1 MKTGVGITQKLALV
15 FTVFA
20 AGLVLGVGLIL
31 YTNGRGAL
39 ERGVESELESIANEK
54 EAAVRSWLQER
65 LMDLRV
71 VSGASGVRQNLPILL
86 GSGAEG
92 EKTTA
97 YRRLVE
103 AIEANI
109 GQGQDFISVLV
120 MDPETGEVVA
130 STDPGEEGDV
140 HADRPFFLEGKSAP
154 FIQSLYFSPVIRQ
167 PAITI
172 SAPITGEDGFLL
184 GVIAGRL
191 DLRKLQ
197 ELINLP
203 QGNRETLD
211 AYIVTQSYLLATRP
225 RFLDDPARMQQEI
238 RSEAVEAC
246 VAGESGITQA
256 PDFRAVPMVSA
267 HHWLAGE
274 NLCLIV
280 AMDQAE
286 AFADTR
292 SLAETIVLFGGAA
305 VLIAALIATALARTI
320 TKPILRLQGATLR
333 LAEGNWEYRV
343 PEESTDELGLL
354 ARNFNRMAKTLSRN
368 DAHLREQSRQLME
381 ANEQL
386 EAFSYSVSHDLRAPL
401 RSIDGFAR
409 ILSEDYPDKLDADGQ
424 RYVGIVRGAAQQMGK
439 LIDDLLA
446 FSHVSREDILA
457 REIDIEKL
465 VHEVA
470 TVSMAGNEYRR
481 IDFEIGVLPPCFAD
495 PDLMRQAIQNLMANA
510 VKYTRQ
516 RDVARIEVGTE
527 PLDGE
532 TVYYIRDNGTG
543 FNMKYVDKLF
553 GVFQRLHRIEEFE
566 GTGVGLAIV
575 KRIINRHGGRIW
587 AEAEVDRGAT
597 FFFTVPVRRE
607 PVEKPPMEAE
617 ISSLVARARDLV

>member
-1 MKTGVGITQKLALV
+1 MIGITQKLALV

-20 AGLVLGVGLIL
+20 GALVLSVGLFL
-31 YTNGRGAL
+31 SSNGQAAL
-39 ERGVESELESIANEK
+39 ERAVESELESVANEK
-54 EAAVRSWLQER
+54 EAAVRNWLQER
-65 LMDLRV
+65 LLDILV
-71 VSGASGVRQNLPILL
+71 VSKASGVEQNLPVLR
-86 GSGAEG
+86 GSGTED
-92 EKTTA
+92 ELNTA
-97 YRRLVE
+97 YLRLVE
-103 AIEANI
+103 AFEANI
-109 GQGQDFISVLV
+109 GQGQEFISILV
-120 MDPETGEVVA
+120 MDPETGEVVV
-130 STDPGEEGDV
+130 STDPGEEGEIF
-140 HADRPFFLEGKSAP
+140 ADRPFFMEGKSAP
-154 FIQSLYFSPVIRQ
+154 FIQSLYFSAVIRQ
-167 PAITI
+167 PAITV
-172 SAPITGEDGFLL
+172 SAPVTGGDGSLL

-191 DLRKLQ
+191 ELSELQ

-203 QGNRETLD
+203 LGNRETLD
-211 AYIVTQSYLLATRP
+211 AYIVTQSYILATRP
-225 RFLDDPARMQQEI
+225 RFLDDPARMQQEV
-238 RSEAVEAC
+238 RSEAVEVC

-256 PDFRAVPMVSA
+256 PDFRALPMVSA

-286 AFADTR
+286 AFEGTR